1 VVRSKQVL
9 VTWQATAWVKRE
21 AEKEQRQ
28 QVQSPQPAALTGSTE
43 TSNTSPAKG
52 LRLPKWLGFR
62 GGTILSKGTVADVVA
77 GIELGQATVAD
88 SVQQKRRSR
97 NVKVVWGQAL
107 QPVNKC

>member
-1 VVRSKQVL
+1 
-9 VTWQATAWVKRE
+9 VKRE
-21 AEKEQRQ
+21 AEIEQRQ
-28 QVQSPQPAALTGSTE
+28 QVQSPQLTALMASNE

-62 GGTILSKGTVADVVA
+62 GGSVLSKGTVTDVVA
-77 GIELGQATVAD
+77 GIELGQATVTD
-88 SVQQKRRSR
+88 SVQQKRCSR

>member
-1 VVRSKQVL
+1 VVHSKQVL
-9 VTWQATAWVKRE
+9 VTLQATAWVKRE

-28 QVQSPQPAALTGSTE
+28 QVQSPPPAALMASNE

-62 GGTILSKGTVADVVA
+62 GGSVLSRATVADVVA
-77 GIELGQATVAD
+77 GVVFGQATATD
-88 SVQQKRRSR
+88 SVQQKRCSR
-97 NVKVVWGQAL
+97 NVKAVWGQAL